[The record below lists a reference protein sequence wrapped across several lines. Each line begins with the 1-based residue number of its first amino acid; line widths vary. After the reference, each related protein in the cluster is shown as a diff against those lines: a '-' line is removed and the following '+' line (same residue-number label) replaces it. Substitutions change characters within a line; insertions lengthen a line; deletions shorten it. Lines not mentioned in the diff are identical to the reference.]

1 MKFIIT
7 WEVSWFDS
15 DWNEKKRYTE
25 TEEYFDEHD
34 GIKSIDD
41 FLNKFDD
48 MFMEDRFSPENN
60 VNEYIEEGGDLNIE
74 YMKICNLDGEE
85 LWRDPEYKEE

>member
-1 MKFIIT
+1 MI
-7 WEVSWFDS
+7 
-15 DWNEKKRYTE
+15 
-25 TEEYFDEHD
+25 
-34 GIKSIDD
+34 

-74 YMKICNLDGEE
+74 YMKICNLDGKE
-85 LWRDPEYKEE
+85 LWRDPENKEE